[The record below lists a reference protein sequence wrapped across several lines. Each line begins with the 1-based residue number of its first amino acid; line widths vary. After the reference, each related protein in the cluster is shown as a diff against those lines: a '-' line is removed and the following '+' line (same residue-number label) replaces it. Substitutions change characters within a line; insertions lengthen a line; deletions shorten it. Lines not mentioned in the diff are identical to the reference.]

1 MKQKD
6 KIIAFCEAH
15 GSITQRQALGL
26 GIYRLASRM
35 SELRVELPATG
46 RCVVTELVT
55 VKNRD
60 GSKSRVA
67 RYRIISLEDLKNE
80 KAV

>member
-1 MKQKD
+1 MKQTD

-15 GSITQRQALGL
+15 GSITQRQAFRL
-26 GIYRLASRM
+26 GIYRLAPRIID
-35 SELRVELPATG
+35 LRNAGYVIGVES
-46 RCVVTELVT
+46 VT
-55 VKNRD
+55 VTNRD

-67 RYRIISLEDLKNE
+67 RYTILRKKEDLENE